1 MNGAIHIFTL
11 GGIPVAV
18 SGWYLLLLLFLSS
31 GMGDAAHSLVMAFAV
46 TLSLLVHEF
55 GHALVARRFR
65 LEPRVLL
72 HGMGGLTFH
81 VPARDPKR
89 GALILAAGPGAGLAL
104 GALAWGVTTFL
115 FTPAELRQHGLFG
128 FLLVALM
135 WINFVW
141 SGLNLVPLWPLD
153 GGQLFRLGAHK
164 ILKPPR
170 RADRLTHGLGLAIA
184 VGGAIY
190 GLKTGDYWIAF
201 LAAMM
206 GWGNYQR
213 LVATNAGDPTRVK
226 DGEFVRA
233 LAADAERALALGDYD
248 EAERLGHQLRAQ
260 GGLSPRLQGRA
271 WEIITVAAAE
281 RGEFE
286 DALDYGAHA
295 PPTPAVRAALDK
307 ARQALEGGG

>member
-18 SGWYLLLLLFLSS
+18 SGWYLLLLVFLSS
-31 GMGDAAHSLVMAFAV
+31 GMGSMAHSLVVAFAV

-65 LEPRVLL
+65 LEPSVVLW
-72 HGMGGLTFH
+72 GFGGLTQH
-81 VPARDPKR
+81 LPARDPKR
-89 GALILAAGPGAGLAL
+89 EALILSAGPGAGLLLGVVAWGAARFAFTPAQLEEHELFRFLL
-104 GALAWGVTTFL
+104 GALV
-115 FTPAELRQHGLFG
+115 
-128 FLLVALM
+128 
-135 WINFVW
+135 WINFAW
-141 SGLNLVPLWPLD
+141 TALNLIPLWPLD

-164 ILKPPR
+164 FLKPPR
-170 RADRLTHGLGLAIA
+170 RADRLTHGLGVAIA
-184 VGGAIY
+184 VGGALY
-190 GLKTGDYWIAF
+190 GLGTQDLWIVF

-206 GWGNYQR
+206 GWSNLQR
-213 LVATNAGDPTRVK
+213 LRITSEGDPARVK
-226 DGEFVRA
+226 DGEFTRA
-233 LAADAERALALGDYD
+233 LAADAERALAVGDFE

-260 GGLSPRLQGRA
+260 GGLSARLHARA

-281 RGEFE
+281 RGEYE

-307 ARQALEGGG
+307 ARRALEERA

>member
-31 GMGDAAHSLVMAFAV
+31 GIGGVAESLVMAFAV

-55 GHALVARRFR
+55 GHALVARRFG
-65 LEPRVLL
+65 LEPRILL

-81 VPARDPKR
+81 APARAPKR
-89 GALILAAGPGAGLAL
+89 EALILVAGPAAGLAL
-104 GALAWGVTTFL
+104 GAAAWLAGTFVFPPGTLGEHRL
-115 FTPAELRQHGLFG
+115 FA
-128 FLLVALM
+128 FLLVVLM
-135 WINFVW
+135 WINFLW
-141 SGLNLVPLWPLD
+141 SALNLIPLWPLD

-164 ILKPPR
+164 VLKPPR
-170 RADRLTHGLGLAIA
+170 RADRVTHGVGLAIA
-184 VGGAIY
+184 AGGAVC
-190 GLKTGDYWIAF
+190 GLVTGDLWIVF
-201 LAAMM
+201 LTAMM
-206 GWGNYQR
+206 GWGNLQR
-213 LVATNAGDPTRVK
+213 LRVTNEGDPTRVK

-233 LAADAERALALGDYD
+233 LAADAERALAAGDFD

-260 GGLSPRLQGRA
+260 GGLSPRMHARA
-271 WEIITVAAAE
+271 WELITVAAAE
-281 RGEFE
+281 RGEYE

-307 ARQALEGGG
+307 ARRALDGQG